1 MKKVLKF
8 GGIALGAILLALFV
22 LHLAGPKEYKVSR
35 SVTINADR
43 AAVWNKVGTLK
54 GIDEW
59 SPWNER
65 DPNAK
70 YTYSGTDGQV
80 GAVVGWKG
88 NEEVGVGEQEITAVD
103 PMNSITTAL
112 RFKEPQQDEAIARI
126 LLADAATSTEVTW
139 TLEGKFP
146 FPATILFLL
155 FMDMDELIGPDYEKG
170 LGYLKVLVEGA

>member
-126 LLADAATSTEVTW
+126 LLAFCSL
-139 TLEGKFP
+139 TLPQAQKLPGPWKENFH
-146 FPATILFLL
+146 FQQLFS
-155 FMDMDELIGPDYEKG
+155 FCCSWIWMN
-170 LGYLKVLVEGA
+170 